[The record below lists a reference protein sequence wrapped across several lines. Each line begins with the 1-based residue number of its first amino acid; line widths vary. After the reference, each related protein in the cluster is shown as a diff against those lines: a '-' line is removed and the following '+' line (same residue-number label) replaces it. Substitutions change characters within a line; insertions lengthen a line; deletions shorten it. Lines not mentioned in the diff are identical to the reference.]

1 MKRFWKL
8 LILFLVLLILPFGV
22 FAAATKV
29 KENPY
34 HNSFT
39 ASLVDKYERLSTLS
53 GARLILIGGSS
64 LPFGVDSARLEDA
77 LGLPVVNFGVYA
89 ALGTRVMAEIAL
101 SELHAGDVVI
111 LAPELD
117 PQTYS
122 DYFNPDILWEASCE
136 NTAVLKGLSL
146 SEKEEMACRWFKF
159 ELERKRLEGDAVPDG
174 ILYARSSFNEYGDI
188 EFPREG
194 NIMPDGFDASQPV
207 TLDGLR
213 NDAFFAF
220 VQDFIRA
227 AEKKGARVWF
237 GFSPVNTAAVRY
249 DSAQAASFESYLREK
264 LPGRVLGSL
273 SDTTYEAELF
283 YNTNYHLNDAGA
295 AVHTETLIRLL
306 KEAGAAPDDPTPP
319 PAFSSAEET
328 TPSASESSSAP
339 AESSTAA
346 ETSVDESSS
355 AVPEST
361 APDEPLPY
369 DPNERFVVIR
379 DIGGSL
385 YVAGLTEEGKTQ
397 ESLTLPLSFDGR
409 VVLGIAEFAL
419 ESSALKTLIIPGNYR
434 FFASFIFDCP
444 NLTRIELGLVTP
456 SASSIPMEGLFDGCG
471 GGLKVLV
478 PSESYASY
486 LSDYNWRRYRDF
498 LVTE

>member
-1 MKRFWKL
+1 MKRFIRL
-8 LILFLVLLILPFGV
+8 LLLFLLLLILPFGI

-29 KENPY
+29 RENPY

-39 ASLVDKYERLSTLS
+39 ASLVDKYERLSS
-53 GARLILIGGSS
+53 VPGARLVLIGGSS
-64 LPFGVDSARLEDA
+64 LPFGIDSARLEEA
-77 LGLPVVNFGVYA
+77 TGLPVVDLGVYA
-89 ALGTRVMAEIAL
+89 ALGTRVMTEIAL
-101 SELHAGDVVI
+101 PELHAGDVVI

-159 ELERKRLEGDAVPDG
+159 ALERKRLEGESVPDG
-174 ILYARSSFNEYGDI
+174 TLYARSSFNEYGDI
-188 EFPREG
+188 SFPREG
-194 NIMPDGFDASQPV
+194 NIMAGGFDASQPV
-207 TLDGLR
+207 KLDGLR
-213 NDAFFAF
+213 NDAFFAS
-220 VQDFIRA
+220 VNDFIRA
-227 AEKKGARVWF
+227 AEKKGAKVWF
-237 GFSPVNTAAVRY
+237 GFSPVNDAAVRY
-249 DSAQAASFESYLREK
+249 TAEEAAAFEAYLSEQ
-264 LPGRVLGSL
+264 LPGRVLGTLADS
-273 SDTTYEAELF
+273 TYEAALF

-306 KEAGAAPDDPTPP
+306 KEAGVAPDDPTPP
-319 PAFSSAEET
+319 PASSEAEES
-328 TPSASESSSAP
+328 TPSSSESTSSP

-346 ETSVDESSS
+346 ETSAADSSS
-355 AVPEST
+355 AESEST
-361 APDEPLPY
+361 ASDEPLPY
-369 DPNERFVVIR
+369 DPNERFVNIR

-385 YVAGLTEEGKTQ
+385 YVTGLTEEGAAL
-397 ESLTLPLSFDGR
+397 EELTLPVSFDGR
-409 VVLGIAEFAL
+409 SVLGIAEFAL
-419 ESSALKTLIIPGNYR
+419 ESSALKSLIIPGNYR

-444 NLTRIELGLVTP
+444 NLTRIELGLAAP

-471 GGLKVLV
+471 DGLKVLV
-478 PSESYASY
+478 PAESYASF